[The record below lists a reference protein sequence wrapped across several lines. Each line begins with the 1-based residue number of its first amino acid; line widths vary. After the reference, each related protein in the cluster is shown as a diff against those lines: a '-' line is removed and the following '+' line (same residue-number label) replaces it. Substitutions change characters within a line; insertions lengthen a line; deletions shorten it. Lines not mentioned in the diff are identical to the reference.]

1 MCYIILYCIV
11 LYCIILYYIVLYCI
25 ILYYIVLHYIILYCI
40 ILYCCVLYCII
51 LYYIILY
58 YIILYELW
66 LYFWKTTLL
75 SKLST
80 LWFNWK
86 VTDICD
92 KFAGWRKFKELHSYA
107 QYTRRFSFHAFFCW
121 VLSLKQLHS
130 LILSL
135 PITLS

>member
-1 MCYIILYCIV
+1 MNFTSGIFSSKKLHKITLHYITLHYIT
-11 LYCIILYYIVLYCI
+11 LYYIISYHI
-25 ILYYIVLHYIILYCI
+25 ISYHIIS
-40 ILYCCVLYCII
+40 
-51 LYYIILY
+51 YYIILY